1 MLLSQTQR
9 LFSLLSGLWVG
20 SFITIGFLVVPVL
33 FTSLGDR
40 EVASMVAANLFK
52 TTAYIGVGFSVLLI
66 AIAHYLVIKEQRHY
80 LFLRWLLLGML
91 FCTISTAFLIIPW
104 MNSLREQALLAG
116 LSVRESSNAIFLAVS
131 TVYPAACLLPNLFL
145 ACYLSGEQQKKRRL
159 AAS

>member
-116 LSVRESSNAIFLAVS
+116 LSVRESSNAILFGRLHGISSGLFIAQS
-131 TVYPAACLLPNLFL
+131 IFGLLLVWRTTKN
-145 ACYLSGEQQKKRRL
+145 AD
-159 AAS
+159 

>member
-116 LSVRESSNAIFLAVS
+116 LSVRESSNAILFGRLHGIS
-131 TVYPAACLLPNLFL
+131 SCLFIAQSIFGLLLVWRTTKN
-145 ACYLSGEQQKKRRL
+145 AD
-159 AAS
+159 